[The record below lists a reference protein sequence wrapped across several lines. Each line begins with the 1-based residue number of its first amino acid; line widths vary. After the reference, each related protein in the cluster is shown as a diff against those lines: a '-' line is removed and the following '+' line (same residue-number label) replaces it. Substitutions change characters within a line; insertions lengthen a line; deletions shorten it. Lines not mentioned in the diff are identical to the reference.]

1 MTKAVLPYGFWP
13 SDWTAEKAARASRD
27 FAELRAG
34 HGGLFWIEYDPAD
47 ARCTLWF
54 WCDGTGARCLTPPGV
69 SLRSR
74 VYEYGGGAF
83 CLTDSGV
90 AYVDERD
97 QQIYHQALEE
107 GADDYL
113 NKPFDPHELVAR
125 IRAVLRRTRNDGPPL
140 ATAPVLVSSFGL
152 RVDRVGRRAWLGQRE
167 LVITPKGLTLLEYLM
182 VHKDELI
189 ERSRLL
195 EVLWGFEE
203 AVGTRAV
210 DSRVAELRRVLGEDA
225 AEPRWIATVQGRGY
239 RFVGEVRGEDG
250 QRRI

>member
-1 MTKAVLPYGFWP
+1 MTADNHTEPQPLVLVADDEPDVLGAVVPFLERSGFRVLPA
-13 SDWTAEKAARASRD
+13 SDGLLALDEIHRHKPDVCVLDVLMPGADGRQVLRRLREEENWVPVLLLTQVGEGVERAM
-27 FAELRAG
+27 
-34 HGGLFWIEYDPAD
+34 
-47 ARCTLWF
+47 
-54 WCDGTGARCLTPPGV
+54 
-69 SLRSR
+69 
-74 VYEYGGGAF
+74 
-83 CLTDSGV
+83 
-90 AYVDERD
+90 
-97 QQIYHQALEE
+97 ALEE

-167 LVITPKGLTLLEYLM
+167 LVITPKGFTLLEYLM

-250 QRRI
+250 QSRL

>member
-1 MTKAVLPYGFWP
+1 MSSAVAVSPPTIAVKPSWP
-13 SDWTAEKAARASRD
+13 RAARRSNTWLCDLTEASVTYC
-27 FAELRAG
+27 F
-34 HGGLFWIEYDPAD
+34 
-47 ARCTLWF
+47 
-54 WCDGTGARCLTPPGV
+54 
-69 SLRSR
+69 
-74 VYEYGGGAF
+74 
-83 CLTDSGV
+83 
-90 AYVDERD
+90 
-97 QQIYHQALEE
+97 
-107 GADDYL
+107 
-113 NKPFDPHELVAR
+113 
-125 IRAVLRRTRNDGPPL
+125 
-140 ATAPVLVSSFGL
+140 SSFGL

-167 LVITPKGLTLLEYLM
+167 LVITPKGFTLLEYLM

-250 QRRI
+250 QRRL